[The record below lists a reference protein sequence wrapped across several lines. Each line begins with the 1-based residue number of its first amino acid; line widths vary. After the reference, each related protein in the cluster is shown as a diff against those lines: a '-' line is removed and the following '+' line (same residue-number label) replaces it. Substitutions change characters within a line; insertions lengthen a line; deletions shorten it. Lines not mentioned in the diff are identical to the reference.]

1 MMMTFLRRT
10 TVTILAGAVAVAA
23 ARAADVRGR
32 IVGDDGKPVAHAVVR
47 VLAEGPALP
56 KAGKAT
62 RVETREDGGFEA
74 SGLTGELFRV
84 RVEAKGYAPL
94 TQPQIPSGA
103 SLQLRLKRGAK
114 LSGTVK
120 DRATGAPIA
129 GATVL
134 AWERGADA
142 FGEDAYR
149 KATSG
154 KDGRFVVEDL
164 PVGKATVESRA
175 AGHASAKSGNI
186 DVPKTDLELLC
197 DPAGGLSGLVT
208 DASRD
213 PIAGAVVKA
222 AWINANG
229 TKTRSAKTGDDGR
242 YHIADDGSMPLEQM
256 TVRAEKFLPAERE
269 GPAPADGAVDFVLDR
284 GGTITGIVRGYDG
297 KTPALFRVKV
307 RVDHGS
313 SSGSKS
319 ERTFT
324 EASGSFRVDE
334 LDAGTYSI
342 EVAAD
347 RYATVTKSEIDVL
360 AEQTADVGTLTLPSR
375 SILRGRAVTA
385 RDRSPVAGVSVHVSL
400 VEGAEHVVPGVE
412 TSWAGTTGPDGSFA
426 TAVLPEGAFD
436 VVLEHPRFAPVRNRV
451 SFAPENDTPELVV
464 EMFEG
469 GSLTGTVVGAT
480 LDPVQGAHIV
490 ASQGAE
496 GDSRIADTGPDGRY
510 FIDGLLP
517 GTYTVTRQQERQGS
531 APSVE
536 RKTAVIREGETTSVD
551 FDEKPRVIVT
561 GTLLKGDTPIPA
573 ASIYFV
579 PLDADPPRDG
589 ASTRSDDAGGFQI
602 GLRNGGRYQVSV
614 VFGETGASNG
624 HFVVT
629 LSVPDQPEVKQDIVF
644 NLQAISG
651 HVVDPER
658 RGVKGVLVTALRD
671 GAASGEGPRQSTTIS
686 LDDGTFR
693 LEGIDPGTYRVTAKA
708 RGYSADDAYPVV
720 VHDNEPETAVDLSL
734 KRGWIMRGRV
744 VDPQGGGVAGA
755 LVVVAP
761 QGAAESGYLPSQ
773 TDGTGTFHVTAP
785 SDGDVNVA
793 AISPRFAPAVQTGV
807 QPPSEGD
814 PPEVVLHASAGG
826 TLRVRVVRRSGSPVM
841 GAQLA
846 YQPAPLF
853 PGSDVVV
860 DRNRPAPTD
869 ADGATRLTLLHPGA
883 YILSIVGRAEVVAVQ
898 VVVTE
903 GAESAVVLEAP

>member
-1 MMMTFLRRT
+1 M
-10 TVTILAGAVAVAA
+10 TILATAMAVVAA
-23 ARAADVRGR
+23 RGADIRGR
-32 IVGDDGKPVAHAVVR
+32 ILGDDGKPVAHAVVR
-47 VLAEGPALP
+47 VLVEAPAPP
-56 KAGKAT
+56 KAAEAS
-62 RVETREDGGFEA
+62 RVETRDDGGFEA

-114 LSGTVK
+114 LSGIVK

-134 AWERGADA
+134 AWEKGADA

-175 AGHASAKSGNI
+175 AGHAPARSGSI

-197 DPAGGLSGLVT
+197 DPAGGLSGRVI
-208 DASRD
+208 DASGD

-222 AWINANG
+222 AWVNANG
-229 TKTRSAKTGDDGR
+229 TKTRSAKTGADGR

-256 TVRAEKFLPAERE
+256 TVRAEKFLTAERE

-284 GGTITGIVRGYDG
+284 GGTIAGIVRGYDG
-297 KTPALFRVKV
+297 KTPGSFRVKV
-307 RVDHGS
+307 RGASGS

-319 ERTFT
+319 ERAFADT
-324 EASGSFRVDE
+324 AGSFHVDE
-334 LDAGTYSI
+334 LEAGTYTI

-385 RDRSPVAGVSVHVSL
+385 RDRAPVAGASVRVTL
-400 VEGAEHVVPGVE
+400 VEGADHVQPDVD

-426 TAVLPEGAFD
+426 TPVLPEGTFD
-436 VVLEHPRFAPVRNRV
+436 VVLEHPRFALANKKVA
-451 SFAPENDTPELVV
+451 FAPENDTPELVI

-469 GSLTGTVVGAT
+469 GSLAGTVVGAT
-480 LDPVQGAHIV
+480 LDPVPGAHIV
-490 ASQGAE
+490 ASQGAD
-496 GDSRIADTGPDGRY
+496 GDSRVADTGPDGRY

-517 GTYTVTRQQERQGS
+517 GAYTVTRQLERQGS

-536 RKTAVIREGETTSVD
+536 RKMAVIREGETTSVD
-551 FDEKPRVIVT
+551 FDEKPRVVVT

-579 PLDADPPRDG
+579 PIDADAPRDG

-602 GLRNGGRYQVSV
+602 GLRHGGRYQVSV
-614 VFGETGASNG
+614 VFGETGAPNG

-629 LSVPDQPEVKQDIVF
+629 QSIPDQPEVKQDIVF
-644 NLQAISG
+644 NVQAITG

-671 GAASGEGPRQSTTIS
+671 GAASGEGPRQSTTIT

-693 LEGIDPGTYRVTAKA
+693 LDGIDPGTYRVTAKA
-708 RGYSADDAYPVV
+708 RGYAADDAYPVV
-720 VHDNEPETAVDLSL
+720 VRDNDPETVVDFNL

-761 QGAAESGYLPSQ
+761 PGAAESGYLPSQ
-773 TDGTGTFHVTAP
+773 TDGTGAFHVTAP

-793 AISPRFAPAVQTGV
+793 AISPRFAPAVQTGIE
-807 QPPSEGD
+807 PPAEGD

-846 YQPAPLF
+846 YQPVPLF

-869 ADGATRLTLLHPGA
+869 ADGVTRLTLLHPGT
-883 YILSIVGRAEVVAVQ
+883 YVLSIAGRTDVAPVQ
-898 VVVTE
+898 VVVGE
-903 GAESAVVLEAP
+903 DAESTAVHEAP